1 MSQSAMLDPS
11 SLRQGTPALAY
22 SALEQYLLDTLRNRF
37 WQGATI
43 ADLAHATG
51 LPLGTV
57 RMGLQWL
64 FACGLVDYH
73 GDSYRLVG

>member
-1 MSQSAMLDPS
+1 MTNS
-11 SLRQGTPALAY
+11 Y

-43 ADLAHATG
+43 ADLARATG

-64 FACGLVDYH
+64 LACGLVEWLTEGECYQAVRSH
-73 GDSYRLVG
+73 

>member
-1 MSQSAMLDPS
+1 MAQDRAV
-11 SLRQGTPALAY
+11 QY

-43 ADLAHATG
+43 ADLVQATG
-51 LPLGTV
+51 LPSGTM

-64 FACGLVDYH
+64 LACGLIEYL
-73 GDSYRLVG
+73 GDLYRLGVKGLP